1 MFSGHHDLP
10 LDVLL
15 LSDDLLEG
23 DDGAFQL
30 QGGLGVSLDLEVEL
44 IDSLVERSNLCFV
57 VSMETLDLG
66 VLLGTESFHLIVQVG
81 DLDFVGVVDSTEFV
95 LVTLLALS
103 HHCVEVLH
111 LFEPLRLLISK
122 VNGVVLQLRVV
133 SLFHL
138 RNLSKVLLVHGLQVS
153 LVPK

>member
-1 MFSGHHDLP
+1 M
-10 LDVLL
+10 L

-95 LVTLLALS
+95 LVTLLPLS